1 MLGYRRRENM
11 TASLVNAAVFNTCIE
26 EYESVYEPSLLR
38 SAGERIHQ
46 HVRLSSSENNK
57 EGMIEWRDGLSATG
71 RTGDELIG
79 STIKRDDVTEYL
91 EIW

>member
-1 MLGYRRRENM
+1 MLSYRRRENV
-11 TASLVNAAVFNTCIE
+11 TASLINAAVFDACVEKYKSI
-26 EYESVYEPSLLR
+26 YETGLLR
-38 SAGERIHQ
+38 STGERIHQ

-71 RTGDELIG
+71 CAGDELVG

-91 EIW
+91 EIC